1 MPTDSEVEYVV
12 REGPWKLLSAADLVP
27 IALYNL
33 DKDPHEFFNLVD
45 KEKTVLKK
53 LEGQMAKIIE
63 SISTDP
69 IRTSH
74 VFPKVL

>member
-12 REGPWKLLSAADLVP
+12 REGPWKLLSDSDLRS
-27 IALYNL
+27 IALFNL
-33 DKDPHEFFNLVD
+33 ESDPYEFFNLVQ
-45 KEKTVLKK
+45 KELAVLKK
-53 LEGQMAKIIE
+53 LERKMVEVIE

-74 VFPKVL
+74 VLPKDL